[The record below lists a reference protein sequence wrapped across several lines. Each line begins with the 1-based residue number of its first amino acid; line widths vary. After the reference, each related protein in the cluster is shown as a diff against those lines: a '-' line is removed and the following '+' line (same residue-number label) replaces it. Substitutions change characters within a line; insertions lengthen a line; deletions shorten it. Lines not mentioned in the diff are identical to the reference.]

1 MEGTEITV
9 TEKDLSEVLR
19 VKVNEVTNLQVQL
32 AALSRTVT
40 EQNTQV
46 LKLEAENKEKT
57 ETIVLL
63 RNGTSEAEADYE
75 TGSSK

>member
-1 MEGTEITV
+1 MEGTEISV

-40 EQNTQV
+40 EQNAQV
-46 LKLEAENKEKT
+46 IKLEAENKEKT

-63 RNGTSEAEADYE
+63 RNGTSTAENDYE

>member
-40 EQNTQV
+40 EQNAQV
-46 LKLEAENKEKT
+46 IKLEAENKEKT

-63 RNGTSEAEADYE
+63 RNGTSAAETDYE